1 VGNSKP
7 ALRAGRLGCERWAVR
22 TTHRASVAG
31 GAALVAFWYVYGSWL
46 LWSGYST
53 DFDQIYWAADAMIRG
68 YDTYERIADINRQA
82 GVPWSLLYPMPA
94 VVAGSLVRWMPL
106 EIARAAVAAVSA
118 GALAWFLTGRPGQ
131 WPVLLSGAMRS
142 SVSLVQFTPFLACAA
157 VTPWFGWAIACKP
170 QSGLAVLAS
179 VRTRYHAAVACGVAG
194 ALVLASFIAAP
205 GWLAGWLEA
214 ISGAHYLKPW
224 LMRPG
229 GVVLLLA
236 ALRWRRPEAR
246 WLLVTACIPSTANIY
261 EALPLLVLGAWT
273 RKELLV
279 LGILSHV
286 ADIGG
291 YIIRANET
299 YPALVQAHGVTVLWL
314 FYVPTLLLILRRP
327 NEVAYRA
334 PDPRAARLHHL
345 GITEA
350 S

>member
-1 VGNSKP
+1 VVRREDRKHHDNVTV
-7 ALRAGRLGCERWAVR
+7 RRRLA
-22 TTHRASVAG
+22 
-31 GAALVAFWYVYGSWL
+31 GAAFVALLAFWYVYGSWL

-53 DFDQIYWAADAMIRG
+53 DFDQLYIAADAMMRG
-68 YDTYERIADINRQA
+68 YDSYERIADINLRA
-82 GVPWSLLYPMPA
+82 GFPWSLKYPMPA
-94 VVAGSLVRWMPL
+94 VVVGSFVLWMPL
-106 EIARAAVAAVSA
+106 EVARAVVAAVGA
-118 GALAWFLTGRPGQ
+118 GTLAFFVTREPGR
-131 WPVLLSGAMRS
+131 WPLLLSAAMRS
-142 SVSLVQFTPFLACAA
+142 SVSLVQLTPFLAVAA
-157 VTPWFGWAIACKP
+157 LTPWFGWAMACKP
-170 QSGLAVLAS
+170 NAGLAVLAGMRKKEH
-179 VRTRYHAAVACGVAG
+179 VLIACGVA
-194 ALVLASFIAAP
+194 ATLTLAAFIVAP
-205 GWLAGWLEA
+205 DWLNSWLAA
-214 ISGAHYLKPW
+214 IREPSTIRPFV
-224 LMRPG
+224 MRPG

-299 YPALVQAHGVTVLWL
+299 YPALVSAHGLTVLWL

-327 NEVAYRA
+327 NEVVSRVDRA
-334 PDPRAARLHHL
+334 PRVGPAGARVV
-345 GITEA
+345 GAETV